1 MLETKGSLIMKKM
14 RFSPLLALT
23 AVLTACD
30 LFGGNG
36 AKAPTFAKEGDEVT
50 YTEFKKQL
58 QEASNDSEIAD
69 ESSLLTD
76 RVVKASTSSSSS
88 RVWKRG
94 KTELEKDEEQSTGK
108 GESSYD
114 TNNHAAKATAETKT
128 TRKSSDRESTASET
142 VNSKQEV
149 YYQIEKVK
157 GYKYLIYANA
167 KTNQYYTQTS
177 ISGSVT
183 DDKAFD
189 NLIRNNLNTLYYIF
203 SNSMP
208 YSDSEAKDYNFHV
221 NSGKLFTFS
230 LTSEEEDSKSSQYY
244 TLKTKTKHKVQLDL
258 TDKKQALRYS
268 RETKIEYDYKKSIDN
283 YKSDDVLT
291 EETKSYAEY
300 TITAK
305 DVKVNPVD
313 ISDYTLMNSNY

>member
-1 MLETKGSLIMKKM
+1 MKKM
-14 RFSPLLALT
+14 RFIPLLSLT
-23 AVLTACD
+23 AVLTGCS

-50 YTEFKKQL
+50 YTEFKQKL
-58 QEASNDSEIAD
+58 QEATNDSEIAD

-76 RVVKASTSSSSS
+76 RVVKASTSNSST
-88 RVWKRG
+88 RIWKRG
-94 KTELEKDEEQSTGK
+94 KTELEKSEEQNTDK
-108 GESSYD
+108 GEASYD
-114 TNNHAAKATAETKT
+114 TNNHAAKSTAETKI
-128 TRKSSDRESTASET
+128 TRKSSDQQSTSSETSTA
-142 VNSKQEV
+142 KQEV

-189 NLIRNNLNTLYYIF
+189 NLIRNNLNALYYIF
-203 SNSMP
+203 NRSLPN
-208 YSDSEAKDYNFHV
+208 SDSEAKDYNFHV
-221 NSGKLFTFS
+221 NNDKLFTFS

-244 TLKTKTKHKVQLDL
+244 TLKTKTKYKVQLDL

-268 RETKIEYDYKKSIDN
+268 RETKVEYDYKKSLDS
-283 YKSDDVLT
+283 YKVDDVLT
-291 EETKSYAEY
+291 EENKTYAEY

-313 ISDYTLMNSNY
+313 ISDYTLMSSGY